1 MKKLSYK
8 SVATSLALSLT
19 MLALPVV
26 SSATEVEKIGN
37 PLLKSQISVQALNE
51 AGLKA
56 VVGTG
61 VTADNYGVNAIS
73 SINAAYNYA
82 YYARY
87 TAPSNSST
95 EILYYSLAAAYSGLG
110 SFYSGLASYYS
121 FLGQ

>member
-8 SVATSLALSLT
+8 SLAAPLALSLA
-19 MLALPVV
+19 MLALPSV
-26 SSATEVEKIGN
+26 SSANEAVQIGN
-37 PLLKSQISVQALNE
+37 PVLKSQISVQALNE
-51 AGLKA
+51 EGMKA

-61 VTADNYGVNAIS
+61 VTANNYGVSALNS
-73 SINAAYNYA
+73 LTTAYNYA

-87 TAPSNSST
+87 TAPTNSSS
-95 EILYYSLAAAYSGLG
+95 EILYYSLASAYSGLG

>member
-8 SVATSLALSLT
+8 SVATSLALSVA
-19 MLALPVV
+19 MLAVPVAAM
-26 SSATEVEKIGN
+26 ATDAEKTGN

-61 VTADNYGVNAIS
+61 VTANNYGVSAIS
-73 SINAAYNYA
+73 SINTAYNYA

-87 TAPSNSST
+87 TAPANSST
-95 EILYYSLAAAYSGLG
+95 EFLYYSLASAYSGLG
-110 SFYSGLASYYS
+110 SFYSSLASYYS

>member
-1 MKKLSYK
+1 MKKFSYK
-8 SVATSLALSLT
+8 SIATSLALSLAILT
-19 MLALPVV
+19 VPAIAM
-26 SSATEVEKIGN
+26 ATEAEKIGN

-61 VTADNYGVNAIS
+61 VTADNYGVNAVN
-73 SINAAYNYA
+73 SINTAYNYA

-87 TAPSNSST
+87 TAPANSST

>member
-8 SVATSLALSLT
+8 SMTAPLMLSLA
-19 MLALPVV
+19 MLALPTV
-26 SSATEVEKIGN
+26 SAANEVEQVGN
-37 PLLKSQISVQALNE
+37 PLLKSQISVQALNDE
-51 AGLKA
+51 GLKA

-61 VTADNYGVNAIS
+61 VNANTYGASAVSALSTAYS
-73 SINAAYNYA
+73 YA

-95 EILYYSLAAAYSGLG
+95 EILYYTLASAYSGLG
-110 SFYSGLASYYS
+110 GFYSGLASYYS